1 MGNTLPYWRLSGL
14 YLWYFAALGAFLP
27 YWPLYLQGAG
37 YDARQ
42 IGVLMALLAGTRIV
56 APNCWGWLADHT
68 GRDLSLIR
76 LACFFTLIGFAPV
89 LFVADFRS
97 LAVVTAVF
105 GFFWNAFLPT
115 LEALNLTWLEGDSER
130 YSRIRLWGSVG
141 FIGTVVVV
149 GELLDRHL
157 KISQLPWI
165 MALLFG
171 LMWLTSLIVP
181 KGAKP
186 AHDTRH
192 APLRAIVR
200 RPEVLGLLAVGLL
213 MQMAH
218 GPYYTFYSV
227 HLANHGF
234 DRSQIGELWALG
246 VLAEILLFLLLPATR
261 SGLFLRTLLLGSIA
275 LSALRWLLIAWG
287 ARWVWVLVSAQ
298 LLHAASFGAFHVAS
312 IALVHRYFWGR
323 TQHRG
328 QALYSSLSYG
338 AGGALGSL
346 VSGFAWGDFGAGWVY
361 SGAAAVALAAWLVA
375 WIWIDRHDAPQRRS
389 IMR

>member
-1 MGNTLPYWRLSGL
+1 MPYWRLSGL

-42 IGVLMALLAGTRIV
+42 IGVLMALLAGIRIV

-68 GRDLSLIR
+68 GRDLALIR
-76 LACFFTLIGFAPV
+76 LACFFTLVGFALV

-97 LAVVTAVF
+97 LAGVTAVF
-105 GFFWNAFLPT
+105 SFFWNAFLPT

-141 FIGTVVVV
+141 FIGAVVVV
-149 GELLDRHL
+149 GELLDRYL
-157 KISQLPWI
+157 KIGQLPWI
-165 MALLFG
+165 MVLLFG
-171 LMWLTSLIVP
+171 LMWLTSLTLP
-181 KGAKP
+181 KGARP
-186 AHDTRH
+186 AHDARH
-192 APLRAIVR
+192 APLRAIVK

-213 MQMAH
+213 MQMSH

-234 DRSQIGELWALG
+234 DRSEIGELWALG
-246 VLAEILLFLLLPATR
+246 VLAEILLFLFLPAR
-261 SGLFLRTLLLGSIA
+261 GGLFLRILLLGSVA

-287 ARWVWVLVSAQ
+287 ARWIWFLVAAQ

-312 IALVHRYFWGR
+312 IALVHRHFRGR
-323 TQHRG
+323 NQHRG

-346 VSGFAWGDFGAGWVY
+346 VSGFAWSDFGARWVY
-361 SGAAAVALAAWLVA
+361 SGAAAVALAAWVVA
-375 WIWIDRHDAPQRRS
+375 WIWIDQNHAPQRCS
-389 IMR
+389 SMR